1 METISNFEFF
11 CSKPR
16 CWFKYQYLFIG
27 RIFCLGEQC
36 GPWASCFFY
45 ISHICNINDHSNV
58 IGSHVSRWRQF
69 FLALPPPVLHHQWRQ
84 SFTNPS
90 STCLAPLGGDNPF
103 LAPLGGDN
111 PFLTAYISAYRFL
124 PSSSL
129 LLYFWMAFW
138 TSSLFR

>member
-58 IGSHVSRWRQF
+58 IGSHVFRWRQSSSSPVHLSCTTSGDNP
-69 FLALPPPVLHHQWRQ
+69 FLAP
-84 SFTNPS
+84 
-90 STCLAPLGGDNPF
+90 STCPAPLGGDNYYLAPLQCCVPIGGDNPF
-103 LAPLGGDN
+103 LAPRPPVLHH
-111 PFLTAYISAYRFL
+111 
-124 PSSSL
+124 
-129 LLYFWMAFW
+129 
-138 TSSLFR
+138 